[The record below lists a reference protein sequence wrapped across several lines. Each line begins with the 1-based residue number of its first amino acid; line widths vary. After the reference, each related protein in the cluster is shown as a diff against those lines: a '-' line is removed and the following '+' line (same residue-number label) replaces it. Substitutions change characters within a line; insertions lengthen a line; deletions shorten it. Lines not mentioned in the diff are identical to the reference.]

1 MSEHH
6 LSILDEIKKH
16 KDKVSQNKWGA
27 SYLGSSNLHYGISN
41 PIKRQIIKNWSLD
54 NKDISLEEFIDL
66 LSSLYKGES
75 YEEKCMAGMFL
86 GYFPKLRAQI
96 DIELLDFWLG
106 HLNGWAEV
114 DSTCQSNFQA
124 AEILNNWDK
133 WKKLIEML
141 SQDKNINKRRASLVL
156 LTGVVSRSVDK
167 RLSDLAFFIIDRLK
181 AEKEILITKAISWLL
196 RDLTYLHKEEVGF
209 YLNNNVNF
217 LPKIAVRET
226 RRKLLTGR
234 K

>member
-1 MSEHH
+1 MNEHH
-6 LSILDEIKKH
+6 QQILDEIKKH
-16 KDKVSQNKWGA
+16 QDKVSQNKWGA

-41 PIKRQIIKNWSLD
+41 PIKRQIIKKWLKSHKNLS
-54 NKDISLEEFIDL
+54 SEEFIEL
-66 LSSLYKGES
+66 LDSLYKGKS

-86 GYFPKLRAQI
+86 GYLPNLRKQLDTKL
-96 DIELLDFWLG
+96 LGGWLSS
-106 HLNGWAEV
+106 LNGWAEV

-124 AEILNNWDK
+124 AEILNNWDE
-133 WKKLIEML
+133 WKKLIKML
-141 SQDKNINKRRASLVL
+141 SQDKNINKRRASLAL

-209 YLNNNVNF
+209 YLNNNENF

-226 RRKLLTGR
+226 RRKILTG
-234 K
+234 KK